1 MIRVTVSRRYI
12 VTGEVQ
18 GVGFRWAAQG
28 EAERLGVVGRVRNR
42 NDGAVE
48 IVAQGDG
55 ASMDAFAGWLEQG
68 PRHARVADVDVQPI
82 EPFDADS
89 FEIQR

>member
-1 MIRVTVSRRYI
+1 VDRVTVSRRYT

-48 IVAQGDG
+48 LVAQGEQ
-55 ASMDAFAGWLEQG
+55 AAMDAFATWLEEG
-68 PRHARVADVDVQPI
+68 PRWAKVADVDVEPI
-82 EPFDADS
+82 DPFEADS
-89 FEIQR
+89 FEITR

>member
-1 MIRVTVSRRYI
+1 MTISRRFT

-42 NDGAVE
+42 TDGAVE
-48 IVAQGDG
+48 ILAQGDRT
-55 ASMDAFAGWLEQG
+55 AMDAFASWLEQG
-68 PRHARVADVDVQPI
+68 PRFARVADVDA
-82 EPFDADS
+82 EPVDAFDADS
-89 FEIQR
+89 FEITR